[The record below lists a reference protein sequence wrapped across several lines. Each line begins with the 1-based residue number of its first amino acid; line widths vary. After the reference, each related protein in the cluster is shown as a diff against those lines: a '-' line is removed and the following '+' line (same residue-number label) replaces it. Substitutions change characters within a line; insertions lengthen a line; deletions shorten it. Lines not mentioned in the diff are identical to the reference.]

1 MVKTVKLK
9 EILKILREH
18 KEELKKKFK
27 VRELEI
33 FGSYARDEATE
44 KSDIDI
50 LMEFEEV
57 PDLFNFIRLE
67 RHLEELLGIK
77 VDLQTKESISPYIR
91 KYVEREIIVV

>member
-1 MVKTVKLK
+1 MKTVKLK